1 MQAGTVLDGRY
12 ELVER
17 IGAGGFGQV
26 WEAYDPKV
34 DRWVAVKVLTA
45 DGSPDSSRQVAR
57 FAREAAVAGGLSHPS
72 IVTVHDFGSTV
83 HDGRQVAYLVMELID
98 GDPLSTALKDGPLGR
113 AETLDIAYCVADAL
127 AAAHDAGLVHR
138 DIKPANIMVLD
149 DESAASTAKVVD
161 FGITKS
167 TETKHAIT
175 TTGVLIGTPAY
186 MAPEAFTGELDHRS
200 DLYAL
205 GCVLHEALAGT
216 PPFTG
221 ATFWNLAHQHATQP
235 PPDLRA
241 LRPNVYPELEDL
253 VARLLAKDPDDRPQD
268 ADQVRT
274 ALNEIG
280 ERYYGR
286 HAPRR
291 GKDLN
296 TDVTLSREEAQHGAT
311 VPLRQNARSTCPDC
325 AGDPR
330 RQDNGWCSLC
340 RGTGLVPKRVQ
351 EHQVR
356 FPAGLREGQRVRLR
370 GLGERG
376 TNGGENGDLYV
387 TVHIEP

>member
-1 MQAGTVLDGRY
+1 MRAGTVLDGRY

-26 WEAYDPKV
+26 WEAYDPKI
-34 DRWVAVKVLTA
+34 DRWVAVKILTW
-45 DGSPDSSRQVAR
+45 DDSPDNTRQAAR

-83 HDGRQVAYLVMELID
+83 HDGHQVAYLVMELID
-98 GDPLSTALKDGPLGR
+98 GEPLSTALQAGPLGR
-113 AETLDIAYCVADAL
+113 ADTLDIAYCVADAL
-127 AAAHDAGLVHR
+127 AAAHDANLVHR
-138 DIKPANIMVLD
+138 DIKPANIMVP
-149 DESAASTAKVVD
+149 DEGATAAKVVD

-167 TETKHAIT
+167 ADPEHHIT
-175 TTGVLIGTPAY
+175 ATGLLIGTPAY
-186 MAPEAFTGELDHRS
+186 MAPETFTGELDHRS

-235 PPDLRA
+235 PPA
-241 LRPNVYPELEDL
+241 LRTLRPDVYPELEDL
-253 VARLLAKDPDDRPQD
+253 VARLLAKNPDDRPQD
-268 ADQVRT
+268 AHQTRT

-280 ERYYGR
+280 DRYYGR

-296 TDVTLSREEAQHGAT
+296 TDVTLSREEARHGAT
-311 VPLRQNARSTCPDC
+311 VPLRQSAHSTCPDC

-330 RQDNGWCSLC
+330 RQDGGWCSLC
-340 RGTGLVPKRVQ
+340 RGTGLVPNRVQ
-351 EHQVR
+351 VHQVR

-387 TVHIEP
+387 TIHVVP

>member
-1 MQAGTVLDGRY
+1 MLDGRY
-12 ELVER
+12 ELGER

-34 DRWVAVKVLTA
+34 DRWVAVKVLTS
-45 DGSPDSSRQVAR
+45 DGSPDSSQQVAR

-83 HDGRQVAYLVMELID
+83 LDGRQVAYLVMELID
-98 GDPLSTALKDGPLGR
+98 GEPLTTTLQHGPLGR
-113 AETLDIAYCVADAL
+113 AAALNIAYSVADAL

-149 DESAASTAKVVD
+149 TESAAASAKVVD

-167 TETKHAIT
+167 ADPEHHIT
-175 TTGVLIGTPAY
+175 ATGILIGTPAY
-186 MAPEAFTGELDHRS
+186 MAPEAFNGALDHRS

-205 GCVLHEALAGT
+205 GCVLHEALAGA
-216 PPFTG
+216 PPFAG
-221 ATFWNLAHQHATQP
+221 GNFWNLAHQHATQP
-235 PPDLRA
+235 PPA
-241 LRPNVYPELEDL
+241 LRTLRPDVYPELDDL
-253 VARLLAKDPDDRPQD
+253 VARLLAKNPDDRPQD
-268 ADQVRT
+268 AHQART
-274 ALNEIG
+274 AINEIG
-280 ERYYGR
+280 DRYYGR

-291 GKDLN
+291 GKDYP
-296 TDVTLSREEAQHGAT
+296 TDVTLSREEARNGAT
-311 VPLRQNARSTCPDC
+311 VPLRVSSHTTYPDC
-325 AGDPR
+325 AGNPKY
-330 RQDNGWCSLC
+330 QDQGWCSMC
-340 RGTGLVPKRVQ
+340 RGSGRAPTRVR

-356 FPAGLREGQRVRLR
+356 FPAGVREGQRLRLR
-370 GLGERG
+370 GLGNPG